1 MTTRARAPA
10 KWDNPRLASAV
21 LKRVILPCLP
31 IGALSLLRQRQ
42 LARECQEEAERKAR
56 FDRLRGSVLSAV
68 SAIRSLTLQQCAD
81 VAMLEHELIP
91 ALGLND
97 ENLQEQPPELSPF
110 FGRDLHIWQY
120 PCQLAP
126 YLVWL
131 SENAASVTTY
141 MEIGCRWGGTFVLV
155 SEWLRKIGAD
165 LKCLCAIDPI
175 EPTPFIEEYF
185 KMLREEASA
194 GASAIEP
201 LYLRALSTSDEARQ
215 VVERIRP
222 DFVFIDG
229 DHTLEGAL
237 SDHMLV
243 RDNAEIIVHHDV
255 YSTVCP
261 GTTQLWAALKTL
273 ERYEFEAVE
282 FVAQYDS
289 VPSNYLG
296 IGALKRIRRSVT
308 R

>member
-1 MTTRARAPA
+1 MANTR
-10 KWDNPRLASAV
+10 LGSAT
-21 LKRVILPCLP
+21 LKRLIRPCLP
-31 IGALSLLRQRQ
+31 VAAISLLAQRQ
-42 LARECQEEAERKAR
+42 LARTRQEEIERRAR
-56 FDRLRGSVLSAV
+56 FDRLRGSVSSAV
-68 SAIRSLTLQQCAD
+68 SAIRGLPLRQCGD
-81 VAMLEHELIP
+81 VAMLEHDLLP
-91 ALGLND
+91 SLGLND
-97 ENLQEQPPELSPF
+97 ESLHEQPPELSPF
-110 FGRDLHIWQY
+110 FGRNLHIWQY

-141 MEIGCRWGGTFVLV
+141 MEIGCRWGGMFVLV

-185 KMLREEASA
+185 KMVREEAIA

-201 LYLRALSTSDEARQ
+201 LYLQALSTSDEARQ
-215 VVERIRP
+215 MVERIRP
-222 DFVFIDG
+222 NFVFIDG

-243 RDNAEIIVHHDV
+243 RGNAEIIVHHDIH
-255 YSTVCP
+255 STACP

-282 FVAQYDS
+282 FIGQYDS

-296 IGALKRIRRSVT
+296 IGALKRIRRSAT

>member
-1 MTTRARAPA
+1 MANTH
-10 KWDNPRLASAV
+10 LGSAT
-21 LKRVILPCLP
+21 LKRLIRPCLP
-31 IGALSLLRQRQ
+31 VAAISLLAQRQ
-42 LARECQEEAERKAR
+42 LARTRQEEIERRAR
-56 FDRLRGSVLSAV
+56 FDRLRGSVSSAV
-68 SAIRSLTLQQCAD
+68 SAIRGLPLRQCGD
-81 VAMLEHELIP
+81 VAMLEHDLLP
-91 ALGLND
+91 SLGLND
-97 ENLQEQPPELSPF
+97 ESLHEQPPELSPF
-110 FGRDLHIWQY
+110 FGRNLHIWQY

-141 MEIGCRWGGTFVLV
+141 MEIGCRWGGMFVLV

-185 KMLREEASA
+185 KMVREEAIA

-201 LYLRALSTSDEARQ
+201 LYLQALSTSDEARQ
-215 VVERIRP
+215 MVERIRP
-222 DFVFIDG
+222 NFVFIDG

-243 RDNAEIIVHHDV
+243 RGNAEIIVHHDIH
-255 YSTVCP
+255 STACP

-282 FVAQYDS
+282 FIGQYDS

-296 IGALKRIRRSVT
+296 IGALKRIRRSAT

>member
-1 MTTRARAPA
+1 MG
-10 KWDNPRLASAV
+10 NPRRATAA
-21 LKRVILPCLP
+21 LKRLIRPCLP
-31 IGALSLLRQRQ
+31 IGALPLLSRRQ
-42 LARECQEEAERKAR
+42 LGRERKEEAEHRAR
-56 FDRLRGSVLSAV
+56 FDSLRDSVSSAV
-68 SAIRSLTLQQCAD
+68 FAIRSLTLQQCAD
-81 VAMLEHELIP
+81 VAMLEHKLIP
-91 ALGLND
+91 SLGLND
-97 ENLQEQPPELSPF
+97 EILHEQPPELSPF
-110 FGRDLHIWQY
+110 FGRNLHIWQY

-131 SENAASVTTY
+131 SENATSVTTY
-141 MEIGCRWGGTFVLV
+141 MEIGCRWGGMFVLV
-155 SEWLRKIGAD
+155 SEWLRKIGAE
-165 LKCLCAIDPI
+165 LKCLCAMDAI
-175 EPTPFIEEYF
+175 EPSPFIEEYF

-243 RDNAEIIVHHDV
+243 RDNADIIVHHDV
-255 YSTVCP
+255 HSSVCP
-261 GTTQLWAALKTL
+261 GTTQLWATLKRL

-282 FVAQYDS
+282 FIAQYGS
-289 VPSNYLG
+289 VPSNFLG
-296 IGALKRIRRSVT
+296 IGALKRTAGWRRT
-308 R
+308 TTF